1 MTRFRMTAAA
11 LGLLSA
17 YFMPCV
23 RADEWNKETHL
34 TINVPLQI
42 EDTVL
47 PPGEYVFKLV
57 EPDTDR
63 GVVSIFNSDGT
74 RLETTIM
81 GWSTYRFDAGDKK
94 LLTISQ
100 PHGDQ
105 PATLQAWFYPGDN
118 VGVEF
123 PAATRAGGSGHVSKT
138 KDKGQGTGKAN
149 GAAGGQD

>member
-1 MTRFRMTAAA
+1 MTKFRMTLAT
-11 LGLLSA
+11 LGMLSA
-17 YFMPCV
+17 HFVPGA

-57 EPDTDR
+57 ETDR
-63 GVVSIFNSDGT
+63 DIVSIFNSDGT

-81 GWSTYRFDAGDKK
+81 GWSTYRADAGDKK
-94 LLTISQ
+94 LFTISD
-100 PHGDQ
+100 PHGSQ

-123 PAATRAGGSGHVSKT
+123 PTAKRASGDGHVSRT
-138 KDKGQGTGKAN
+138 KDKGQNVGK
-149 GAAGGQD
+149 GD